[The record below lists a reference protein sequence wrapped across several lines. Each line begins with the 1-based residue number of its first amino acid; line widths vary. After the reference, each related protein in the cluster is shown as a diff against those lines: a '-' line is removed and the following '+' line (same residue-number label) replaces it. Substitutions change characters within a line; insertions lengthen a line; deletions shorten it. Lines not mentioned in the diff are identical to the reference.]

1 MAFLWEFSFNN
12 NDKRVYSSAPPSL
25 IPAGTKSINTES
37 PNFLRNSGSTN
48 SYKVDVVNHFYW
60 TIQNPR
66 TNDGQIY
73 RAEVPRIELI
83 EKRINV
89 NAIVNQAFYSVATG
103 VSKVGDVANEVSG
116 VLSSVLG
123 SIRSGGGTL
132 GNAAGNLLNLG
143 SNITSLFSN
152 IGGGITNVVN
162 SNSVLTNAVNL
173 LRAGIDKVSNK
184 VGLNELQGVLAP
196 YDGLYFTENTGW
208 TYNFPYFENTNN
220 NIMNAFGDLEGI
232 GGATVAAVTDVVQ
245 NFSQLY
251 NLSKPGTYIEKT
263 KMYKFEDGG
272 DEITFE
278 FPLINTGNATFD
290 DVIKNWQLL
299 FLLVYQNRPS
309 RISRDIIEPS
319 VLYEVLI
326 PGVKYT
332 PFAYVS
338 KLNIDFIG
346 ARRSMVLP
354 IPQLTSTG
362 RVFSLLNSS
371 NEGFE
376 TIIPDAYKVTIT
388 LKSLLAETRNFMYSL
403 LYQKRLLVQTSTSS
417 KLFSNQLNSFDE
429 TLQNILKINSGGG
442 NSLLTGS
449 VSLPTQVLPGINNNG
464 GGLV

>member
-1 MAFLWEFSFNN
+1 MAYLWEFSFNN
-12 NDKRVYSSAPPSL
+12 NDKRSYTSAPPSL
-25 IPAGTKSINTES
+25 IPAGSKSINSES
-37 PNFLRNSGSTN
+37 PNFLRNSGNTN
-48 SYKVDVVNHFYW
+48 KYQIDVVNNFYW
-60 TIQNPR
+60 TIQNPK
-66 TNDGQIY
+66 TNTGQLY

-83 EKRINV
+83 EKKINV

-123 SIRSGGGTL
+123 SLRQGGGTL
-132 GNAAGNLLNLG
+132 GNIAGGLANVGANF
-143 SNITSLFSN
+143 NSLFSSV
-152 IGGGITNVVN
+152 GGGIQSVVGAN
-162 SNSVLTNAVNL
+162 ATLTNAVNL
-173 LRAGIDKVSNK
+173 LRTGIEKVSSK

-208 TYNFPYFENTNN
+208 TYNIPYFDNQNN
-220 NIMNAFGDLEGI
+220 SVQNLFGDLEGI
-232 GGATVAAVTDVVQ
+232 GGAAVGAVTDVVQ

-299 FLLVYQNRPS
+299 FLLIYQNRPS

-319 VLYEVLI
+319 VIYEVLI

-338 KLNIDFIG
+338 RLNVEFIG
-346 ARRSMVLP
+346 SRRTMVLP

-362 RVFSLLNSS
+362 RTFSVLNTSS
-371 NEGFE
+371 EGFE
-376 TIIPDAYKVTIT
+376 TIVPDAYKVTIT

-403 LYQKRLLVQTSTSS
+403 LYQKRLLVQTATSS
-417 KLFSNQLNSFDE
+417 SIFSNQLNNFNDS
-429 TLQNILKINSGGG
+429 LQNVLKLNSGGG

-449 VSLPTQVLPGINNNG
+449 VSLPSQILPGINNGNT
-464 GGLV
+464 LA